1 MPGFL
6 EDFIIYVDGIFSGEQ
21 GSGILL
27 SNKKNWVIPGG
38 IAMRIQILP
47 VALRFSQSL
56 NETSLKSIFS
66 KT

>member
-47 VALRFSQSL
+47 VALRFSQNL
-56 NETSLKSIFS
+56 NETIPKVYFQ
-66 KT
+66 

>member
-21 GSGILL
+21 GYEILL

-38 IAMRIQILP
+38 ISMRIQILA

-56 NETSLKSIFS
+56 NETLPKVYFQ
-66 KT
+66 